1 MRVRDINK
9 DEKTFPFGEDLVG
22 ASVLIIGAGLCGSLL
37 ALRLAQ
43 RGYKVEVYESR
54 PDLRKVDISAG
65 RSINLAL
72 SDRGLKALRL
82 CGMEE
87 KAREICIPMLGRLM
101 HDREGNTFASNYSG
115 REGEYINSISRG
127 DLNAIL
133 LDEAEKHENVNIHFN
148 SGCKKVDIENKIAH
162 FKSYESN
169 TKFKV
174 KADVIFGTDGAGS
187 SLRKS
192 YMSERKFLFS
202 YSQNYLNH
210 GYKELEIPA
219 DKSGNHQ
226 ISKSHLHIWPRGDF
240 MLIAL
245 PNLDGSF
252 TVTLFLSY
260 DEGEYN
266 FNNLTSEEKIIE
278 FFEKEF
284 PDALAIIPNIKEEF
298 ANNPTGPLGT
308 IKCSPW
314 SYQNKTL
321 LMGDSCHAIVPFYG
335 QGMNASF
342 EDVFVFD
349 EVLNHFEP
357 FVKLK
362 TGRNQETFDWEMVF
376 KEYQK
381 IRKKDTDAIA
391 DLAIDNFYEMRDHVA
406 NPLFKEKRK
415 IEMDLEK
422 TFPNQYSSKY
432 SLVTFNEHIGYNE
445 AMQKGRAQ
453 DKALLNLI
461 ADKDVSTAL
470 NMTKE
475 ELKIILERV
484 QKETQEILK
493 EDKIAGL

>member
-1 MRVRDINK
+1 MK
-9 DEKTFPFGEDLVG
+9 KEDK
-22 ASVLIIGAGLCGSLL
+22 VLIIGAGLCGSLL
-37 ALRLAQ
+37 ALRMAQ

-87 KAREICIPMLGRLM
+87 KAREICIPMYGRLM
-101 HDREGNTFASNYSG
+101 HDTKGNTFASNYSG

-133 LDEAEKHENVNIHFN
+133 LDAAEENENVTIYFN
-148 SGCKKVDIENKIAH
+148 SGCKKVDIEKNIAH
-162 FKSYESN
+162 FKSYETN
-169 TKFKV
+169 EKYIV

-192 YMSERKFLFS
+192 YVSERKFLFS

-219 DKSGNHQ
+219 DKNGNHQ
-226 ISKSHLHIWPRGDF
+226 ISKGHLHIWPRGDF

-245 PNLDGSF
+245 PNMDGSF

-266 FNNLTSEEKIIE
+266 FNNLTTEEKITA
-278 FFEKEF
+278 FFEQEF
-284 PDALAIIPNIKEEF
+284 PDALALIPNIKEEF

-314 SYQNKTL
+314 FYQNKTL
-321 LMGDSCHAIVPFYG
+321 LMGDAAHAIVPFYG

-349 EVLNHFEP
+349 EILNQD
-357 FVKLK
+357 L
-362 TGRNQETFDWEMVF
+362 GDWNAVF
-376 KEYQK
+376 KAYQK
-381 IRKKDTDAIA
+381 ARRHDTDAIA

-422 TFPNQYSSKY
+422 HFPSQYSSKY
-432 SLVTFNEHIGYNE
+432 SLVTFNENIGYNE
-445 AMQKGRAQ
+445 AMQRGRAQ

-461 ADKDVSTAL
+461 ADDKVHTNL
-470 NMTKE
+470 EMTKD
-475 ELKIILERV
+475 ELAVILKKVE
-484 QKETQEILK
+484 QQTKEILK